1 MDKDNEVTRAPP
13 VQTTPGD
20 RRPTLKHN
28 FAGKIEQAAQRMSSQ
43 TARVLL
49 KDFSADELQALMEVC
64 CNGCKGTRWFIE
76 SECRFHCTEFI
87 NATLTALG
95 DVIVTEGT

>member
-13 VQTTPGD
+13 VLTTPSE
-20 RRPTLKHN
+20 RRPTTKHN
-28 FAGKIEQAAQRMSSQ
+28 FAEKINRAAQRMSSQ

-49 KDFSADELQALMEVC
+49 KDFSADELQALRETC
-64 CNGCKGTRWFIE
+64 CDSCYSDRFFIE
-76 SECRFHCTEFI
+76 SECRFYCTGFVDAAI
-87 NATLTALG
+87 TALG